1 MKYKI
6 LFFFFF
12 LYSFNA
18 YTQSFKAGFQLG
30 MTATQVDG
38 DKSAG
43 YNKPG
48 FFGGIFVNRPL
59 ENNKAWQLEMN
70 FIQKGSRINV
80 DPNSANP
87 QTYLMRLN
95 YLEVPV
101 LFQKKIKKNFG
112 FEAGGSAGYL
122 ISAKEYDMGYLM
134 DESALPTFRKFEIS
148 GIAGMTYILTSKL
161 IFHFRFQYSLTSIR
175 PYDDSYVYM
184 DGGQY
189 NNVLCMSLLYKFRK
203 DE

>member
-48 FFGGIFVNRPL
+48 FFGGIFVNRPM

-70 FIQKGSRINV
+70 FVQKGSRINV
-80 DPNSANP
+80 DPNSSNP

-95 YLEVPV
+95 YLEIPV
-101 LFQKKIKKNFG
+101 LFQKKIRKNLG
-112 FEAGGSAGYL
+112 LEVGGAIAYL
-122 ISAKEYDMGYLM
+122 ITAKEYSMGYLM
-134 DESALPTFRKFEIS
+134 DETALPAFRKFEIS
-148 GIAGMTYILTSKL
+148 GMGGLTYLLTSKL
-161 IFHFRFQYSLTSIR
+161 TFHLRFQYSLSSIR
-175 PYDDSYVYM
+175 EYDNSYVYM
-184 DGGQY
+184 DGGQR
-189 NNVLCMSLLYKFRK
+189 NNVICMSLFYKFSK